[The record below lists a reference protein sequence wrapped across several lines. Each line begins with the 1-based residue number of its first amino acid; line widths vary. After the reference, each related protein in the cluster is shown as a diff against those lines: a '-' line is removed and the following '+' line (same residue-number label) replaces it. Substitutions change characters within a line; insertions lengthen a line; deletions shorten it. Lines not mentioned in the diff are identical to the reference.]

1 MFEINV
7 RMMHICRLPYFSVE
21 HHFIV
26 HSRSKVN
33 FKLTFVICRR
43 LKVGDFDYSA
53 ACSTVAKITE
63 GMSGREITNLA
74 LDWQM
79 TTYASLEGVFTE
91 EIMLNRAKAAVEHKK
106 HKVSGLLIFVVFFLV
121 IEVVVEVPAM

>member
-1 MFEINV
+1 M
-7 RMMHICRLPYFSVE
+7 
-21 HHFIV
+21 
-26 HSRSKVN
+26 
-33 FKLTFVICRR
+33 
-43 LKVGDFDYSA
+43 GDFDYSA

-91 EIMLNRAKAAVEHKK
+91 EIMLKRAKAAVEHKK
-106 HKVSGLLIFVVFFLV
+106 HKVSWRSAHEDKKSVFSAAV
-121 IEVVVEVPAM
+121 IAAVEGAASPLPEKPEAAS

>member
-1 MFEINV
+1 M
-7 RMMHICRLPYFSVE
+7 
-21 HHFIV
+21 
-26 HSRSKVN
+26 
-33 FKLTFVICRR
+33 
-43 LKVGDFDYSA
+43 GDFDYSA

-91 EIMLNRAKAAVEHKK
+91 EIMLQRAKAAVEHKK
-106 HKVSGLLIFVVFFLV
+106 HKVRLTDTYLMDYSNLSLKLVLLSLVYCMWYFLKFLDSPPIV
-121 IEVVVEVPAM
+121 MYFLID

>member
-1 MFEINV
+1 M
-7 RMMHICRLPYFSVE
+7 
-21 HHFIV
+21 
-26 HSRSKVN
+26 
-33 FKLTFVICRR
+33 
-43 LKVGDFDYSA
+43 GDFDYSA
-53 ACSTVAKITE
+53 ACSTVAKITK

-106 HKVSGLLIFVVFFLV
+106 HKVRGLLIFVFF
-121 IEVVVEVPAM
+121 PCDTRYC